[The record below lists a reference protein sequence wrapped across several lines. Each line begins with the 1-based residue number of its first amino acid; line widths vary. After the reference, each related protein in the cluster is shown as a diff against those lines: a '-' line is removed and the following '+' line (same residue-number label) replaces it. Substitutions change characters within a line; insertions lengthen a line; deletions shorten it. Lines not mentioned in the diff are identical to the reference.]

1 MKNLELPHDESAER
15 AIISAVLMDNDC
27 LYDINLTPNDFFDW
41 KNRYIYQS
49 ILELIKLWKRADTI
63 TLLSHIALHNLA
75 ISDEYIMEIAWR
87 LIIPTGH
94 KDYAKTV
101 KDLSNKR
108 KLIKSSQSIIN
119 ACYWPQDSTDIISSA
134 LTTLN
139 IDELRQW
146 EEDYFEEALEQYGKW
161 STAIASYWYEPL
173 DQITSWIHPWRLI
186 IVWAWTHVGKTLFS
200 TFTTNQI
207 ATLWVPVW
215 YVTYEMRGVEIADRI
230 LSTAFRLWKSKYFKN
245 RTDLD
250 LDEKIINKLK
260 QNIDIFFKCKTVED
274 IILNIKRS
282 HAKKWTKIFF
292 IDHLWLILSDKN
304 DTKNNIIWDIT
315 RKLKNICL
323 ELNITVIALAQL
335 NRESAKTWSKPKL
348 KDLRDSWNIEQDADV
363 VILLH
368 RNRDDDWKMSDSME
382 MIVAKNR
389 VNWQFNSCIA
399 EIDDENFRLF

>member
-49 ILELIKLWKRADTI
+49 ILELIKSWKRADTI

-75 ISDEYIMEIAWR
+75 ISDEYITEVAWR

-173 DQITSWIHPWRLI
+173 DQITSWIHPWRLVI
-186 IVWAWTHVGKTLFS
+186 IWAWTHVGKTLFS

-274 IILNIKRS
+274 II
-282 HAKKWTKIFF
+282 FF
-292 IDHLWLILSDKN
+292 IGSYK
-304 DTKNNIIWDIT
+304 
-315 RKLKNICL
+315 
-323 ELNITVIALAQL
+323 
-335 NRESAKTWSKPKL
+335 
-348 KDLRDSWNIEQDADV
+348 
-363 VILLH
+363 
-368 RNRDDDWKMSDSME
+368 
-382 MIVAKNR
+382 
-389 VNWQFNSCIA
+389 
-399 EIDDENFRLF
+399 